1 MVIKGHLLFD
11 FISMEENL
19 GNKKMLELNF
29 ELIGKHANK
38 NFLQKPVTEKL
49 KSWLTILYQE
59 T

>member
-29 ELIGKHANK
+29 ELIKENMQIK
-38 NFLQKPVTEKL
+38 TFCRSQ
-49 KSWLTILYQE
+49 
-59 T
+59 